1 MQWLLSTRLGRAL
14 SWASVAA
21 LAAFGIYAA
30 GRKEGRSQANSDALR
45 DQIKS
50 QERGRHA
57 VAEEKRATRGAS
69 DRDLVDRLRSRDG
82 DWM

>member
-1 MQWLLSTRLGRAL
+1 MQWFLSTRIGRAL

-45 DQIKS
+45 DNLKS
-50 QERGRHA
+50 AKDAKDNRHA
-57 VAEEKRATRGAS
+57 IETS
-69 DRDLVDRLRSRDG
+69 DDQRLVDLLTGKLHDDKR
-82 DWM
+82 